1 MMKFNNWDNTF
12 NFIRYSN
19 ALSEINDITPKKAKE
34 QFEKTLRKDAET
46 HPECEYYL
54 KNGSWR
60 DSKRP
65 SEQTVS
71 EAIPR
76 IDELKSR
83 QCYYNAQTSLSPRT
97 TYVEGYLIILP
108 QKDEE
113 TTISVAH
120 AWLETNEQVIE
131 LDPTIEQSNTL
142 YFGVEFA
149 NNTIHETLVEK
160 ETADPIV
167 TTTV

>member
-1 MMKFNNWDNTF
+1 MEFSNWDDPL

-19 ALSEINDITPKKAKE
+19 TLSEINDITPKKAKE
-34 QFEKTLRKDAET
+34 QFEKTLREDADT

-60 DSKRP
+60 NSKRP
-65 SEQTVS
+65 SEEEVS
-71 EAIPR
+71 KAIPR
-76 IDELKSR
+76 IDELEPK
-83 QCYYNAQTSLSPRT
+83 QCYYNAQTNLSPET

-108 QKDEE
+108 QKDDE

-142 YFGVEFA
+142 HFGVEFA
-149 NNTIHETLVEK
+149 NNMIHETLTEK